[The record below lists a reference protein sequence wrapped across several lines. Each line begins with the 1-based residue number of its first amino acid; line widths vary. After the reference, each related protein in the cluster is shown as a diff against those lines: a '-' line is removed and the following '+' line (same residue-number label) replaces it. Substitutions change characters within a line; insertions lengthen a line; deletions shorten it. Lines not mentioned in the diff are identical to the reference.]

1 MPQLDFTTY
10 SSQIFWF
17 SICFA
22 LLYFFV
28 GKIILPRIYNIINE
42 RKTAVDSDL
51 ALAKDL
57 DNRLEN
63 IQSKTNSLR
72 DNASKGYNSKLEEA
86 SKTAIKE
93 RDRMVEELKEKLD
106 QSAQKS
112 RQEIKSFI
120 EQSKTKSDATV
131 IALVQS
137 MKEKIFG
144 KEII

>member
-1 MPQLDFTTY
+1 MPQFDFTTY

-28 GKIILPRIYNIINE
+28 GKIILPRIHGIINE
-42 RKTAVDSDL
+42 RKTVVDSDL

-57 DNRLEN
+57 DSKLEN
-63 IQSKTNSLR
+63 IQNKTNSLR
-72 DNASKGYNSKLEEA
+72 NEASKGYNSKLEEA
-86 SKTAIKE
+86 AKNATKE

-106 QSAQKS
+106 NSAQKS

-120 EQSKTKSDATV
+120 EQSKVKSDASV
-131 IALVQS
+131 AALVQS

>member
-63 IQSKTNSLR
+63 IQIKTNSLR